1 VSDSGLRALLG
12 KHSLHLRRELGQNF
26 IVEEKV
32 AERVVALSGIDPSR
46 SVIEVGTGLGMLTRA
61 IAARAK
67 SVITVEI
74 DSGLVST
81 AQAEGLLPANVE
93 LIHADA
99 LKLDLA
105 EMIRKLKREQGGGVC
120 FVANLPFSAASPLL
134 RRLLDLRHELVDW
147 SVILQK
153 EVADRLFAPVG
164 SGDYGSFAV
173 LHHLTAQ
180 LGRQSVLSAN
190 CFFPKPRVDSAL
202 VTICARDDAG
212 LQADELERVERV
224 VRAAFGKRRKTVL
237 NALRGGGVA
246 GDSKDLQ
253 ATLER
258 VSIDPRARAET
269 IAPES
274 FLALTRAL
282 TSEVRDGT
290 G

>member
-1 VSDSGLRALLG
+1 MSDSGLRALLG

-32 AERVVALSGIDPSR
+32 AERVVALSGIDPSH

-74 DSGLVST
+74 DSGLART

-180 LGRQSVLSAN
+180 LGQQSVLSAN

-202 VTICARDDAG
+202 VTICARKETD